1 MEHNKPK
8 CIRAETMEATNE
20 DNNHVI
26 NCVLGPGSR
35 YIMALNLSL
44 PEKKQYII
52 INIFI
57 IIDIN
62 KTHTHIYT
70 HTRELRLSLKPFE
83 NPNRNR
89 VSAID

>member
-52 INIFI
+52 
-57 IIDIN
+57 DIN
-62 KTHTHIYT
+62 KTHTHIYIYT
-70 HTRELRLSLKPFE
+70 Y
-83 NPNRNR
+83 
-89 VSAID
+89 